1 MLGAAGAARVILP
14 CGMQTAMRDAGEE
27 ARVILPAIPLPLF
40 SFIGDTTMSIT
51 ITAQDLRDQRDSIQS
66 SLNKVTDE
74 VQGFAAKVNDQ
85 VNEFGARLQAVEQHI
100 ATRESRSTGVPVAND
115 PQGDATLHD
124 QQGRAVG
131 VMLRKGDLGHAGT
144 IAARLAS
151 INPRAAADPAA
162 EPMQLTEFVRG
173 IAGMR
178 TSQAV
183 QAALSEGTNSTGGYA
198 VPTVL
203 LPGIL
208 SALVPASSLLQAGA
222 NVAVLNTQ
230 ADSFKVAAIDTLPTA
245 AWREENAALAES
257 DPTFRGL
264 TITPHSLA
272 FIFKVSRELLQ
283 DAPGMEAALQTAI
296 AAAFAKKLDSTGL
309 YGSGAAP
316 IPLGLKF
323 VAGIN
328 EVDAVGALTDYKP
341 FVKARRLIAE
351 ADAPMPTA
359 AIVSTVDDETIANL
373 ADTTHQPLRRPDAL
387 ANWQFIASSQMPTDS
402 SGSDAFVGDFSGF
415 TFYMREAVSIQL
427 LKERYADTGQIGFAC
442 HVRADCAPAYPKA
455 FAVLKGITE

>member
-1 MLGAAGAARVILP
+1 MP
-14 CGMQTAMRDAGEE
+14 
-27 ARVILPAIPLPLF
+27 
-40 SFIGDTTMSIT
+40 IT
-51 ITAQDLRDQRDSIQS
+51 ITAQDLRDQRDRIQAD
-66 SLNKVTDE
+66 LTKVTDE
-74 VQGFAAKVNDQ
+74 VRAFADKTNEQGR
-85 VNEFGARLQAVEQHI
+85 ELQSRVEALEQHAADQ
-100 ATRESRSTGVPVAND
+100 ATRSTGVTVAND
-115 PQGDATLHD
+115 AQADATLHD

-151 INPRAAADPAA
+151 VNPRAVADPAA

>member
-1 MLGAAGAARVILP
+1 
-14 CGMQTAMRDAGEE
+14 
-27 ARVILPAIPLPLF
+27 
-40 SFIGDTTMSIT
+40 MSIT
-51 ITAQDLRDQRDSIQS
+51 ITAQDLRDQRDTIQAN
-66 SLNKVTDE
+66 LNATLKTF
-74 VQGFAAKVNDQ
+74 GG
-85 VNEFGARLQAVEQHI
+85 EFSDKLKESDARLQAVEQEI
-100 ATRESRSTGVPVAND
+100 ATRNSRSTGVTVAND
-115 PQGDATLHD
+115 AQADATLHD

-151 INPRAAADPAA
+151 VNPRASADPAA

-173 IAGMR
+173 VAGMR
-178 TSQAV
+178 TTPAV

-296 AAAFAKKLDSTGL
+296 ASAFAKKLDSTGL
-309 YGSGAAP
+309 YGSGVAP
-316 IPLGLKF
+316 IPLGLKL

-402 SGSDAFVGDFSGF
+402 NGSDAFVGDFSGF

-455 FAVLKGITE
+455 FAVLKGITA